1 MAMKRI
7 KQSVSNS
14 KKTISNNPSQGKIML
29 STTSSRKDF
38 NDIFM
43 PTQDGMDKFLQQLSK
58 EKD

>member
-14 KKTISNNPSQGKIML
+14 KKTISNDPSQGKIML